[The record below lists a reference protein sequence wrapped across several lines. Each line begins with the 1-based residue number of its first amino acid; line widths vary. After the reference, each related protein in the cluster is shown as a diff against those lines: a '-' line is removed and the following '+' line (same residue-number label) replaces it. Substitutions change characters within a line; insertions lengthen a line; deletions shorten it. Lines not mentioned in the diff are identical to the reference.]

1 MARASSL
8 RNHHVWFGYT
18 HWPHVAPLAQILN
31 SQISSEFTH
40 WNCLN
45 NVVKSWFYSSVSPS
59 MHPHLRHGTWAA
71 EEWSSLERVH
81 FVSSHAR
88 IIELRLS
95 LHTNAANLGSNLL
108 NKMEQV
114 WSSILQL
121 RLRLS
126 THYPILAVIPITNQ
140 KESKMQVRLA
150 FWITNKLS

>member
-1 MARASSL
+1 M
-8 RNHHVWFGYT
+8 
-18 HWPHVAPLAQILN
+18 
-31 SQISSEFTH
+31 
-40 WNCLN
+40 
-45 NVVKSWFYSSVSPS
+45 
-59 MHPHLRHGTWAA
+59 
-71 EEWSSLERVH
+71 
-81 FVSSHAR
+81 SSHAR

-150 FWITNKLS
+150 F